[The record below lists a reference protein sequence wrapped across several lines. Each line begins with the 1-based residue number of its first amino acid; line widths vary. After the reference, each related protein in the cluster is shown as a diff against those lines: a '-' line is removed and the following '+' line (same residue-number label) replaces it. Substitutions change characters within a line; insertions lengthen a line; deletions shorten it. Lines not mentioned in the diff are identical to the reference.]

1 MFFDRK
7 EWVNFDISER
17 FWSLSKIVHRF
28 LMRGV
33 FASAQH
39 SFKSSLIYNCWLLL
53 DNGTSAQS
61 LSEFFPVQA
70 FFRRDQSQSIG

>member
-1 MFFDRK
+1 VGFILLNP
-7 EWVNFDISER
+7 VN
-17 FWSLSKIVHRF
+17 L
-28 LMRGV
+28 
-33 FASAQH
+33 
-39 SFKSSLIYNCWLLL
+39 YNCWLLL